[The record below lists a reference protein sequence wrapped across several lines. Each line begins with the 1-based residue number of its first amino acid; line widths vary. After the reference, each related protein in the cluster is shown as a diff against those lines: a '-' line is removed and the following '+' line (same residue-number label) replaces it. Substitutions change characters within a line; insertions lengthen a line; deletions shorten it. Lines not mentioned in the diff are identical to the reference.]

1 MMKSRFAPSPTGYL
15 HIGGARTAFFA
26 WIWAKKQHGKFV
38 LRIENTDLERSTQ
51 ASVDAILQ
59 GIDWL
64 GLNYDE
70 GPLYQTDRFNRYKQI
85 IQHLLDEKKAYYCE
99 CSKKRLKILREKLT
113 KQGKKAKYDGCCR
126 DKNLHNG
133 VVRFNNPKEG
143 VVVFNDVVKGKISI
157 NNQELDDLIIAR
169 NDNTPTYNLTVV
181 VDDHD
186 MKINIIIRGDD
197 HINNTPKQINLYQA
211 LGWHLPEFAHL
222 PMILGNDG
230 IRLSKR
236 HGAMS
241 VMAYRDAGF
250 LPEALLNY
258 LSRLGWSY
266 GNQEIFSINEIVK
279 LFELKNINKASA
291 SFNQDKLLW
300 FNKETIKSS
309 SVKNL
314 LSNLTWHLQNQGITI
329 KDTPNIEIVVRYL
342 QNRCKTLVNMACELK
357 MFYQDFDTFDE
368 KLAKK
373 FFKDKIPLK
382 HLLVE
387 LEMLNTWKADNIKE
401 VVKQVC
407 FELNI
412 GFGRVGE
419 PFRLALSGDGNAGGI
434 DIVAE
439 LVGKNKALLRLKMAI
454 DF

>member
-1 MMKSRFAPSPTGYL
+1 MKSRFAPSPTGYL

-70 GPLYQTDRFNRYKQI
+70 GPLYQTDRFDRYKQI
-85 IQHLLDEKKAYYCE
+85 IQQLLDEKKAYYCE
-99 CSKKRLKILREKLT
+99 CSKKRLKILREELT

-126 DKNLHNG
+126 DKNLHTG

-169 NDNTPTYNLTVV
+169 SDNTPTYNLTVV

-236 HGAMS
+236 HGAVS
-241 VMAYRDAGF
+241 IMAYRDAGF

-266 GNQEIFSINEIVK
+266 GNQEIFSINKIVQ

-300 FNKETIKSS
+300 FNQETIKNS

-314 LSNLTWHLQNQGITI
+314 LSNLTWHLQNQEVII

-342 QNRCKTLVNMACELK
+342 QNRCKTLVNMAGELK

-373 FFKDKIPLK
+373 FFKDKTPLK
-382 HLLVE
+382 RLFVE
-387 LEMLNTWKADNIKE
+387 LEMLNTWKADNIKQ
-401 VVKQVC
+401 VIKQVC

-412 GFGRVGE
+412 GFGRVGQ
-419 PFRLALSGDGNAGGI
+419 PFRLALSGDGNAGSI

-454 DF
+454 NF